1 MNTQMSPPTSLQM
14 LNWQM
19 VYFSFLLLG
28 ANNSQD
34 IENTVEEV
42 FNEYRNRG
50 SSYHNISHLHEGVFE
65 FMSHDAHLEPV
76 TMAKIILAYTYHDLV
91 YVPGAPDNEER
102 SAEAWIADAKL
113 LGINDYRIEEVAN
126 AIRRTDHKSQS
137 LKGVEAY
144 VSDLDLLRLAADPD
158 KFDEYSRQVFVEY
171 KVPADKIEEAMIAR
185 KNALQKFLDRP
196 SIYFTEIGA
205 SLEDKARANLRRIGC
220 VDPRSNQPSIRPH

>member
-1 MNTQMSPPTSLQM
+1 MSAPTSLQM

-19 VYFSFLLLG
+19 VYFSFLLLK
-28 ANNSQD
+28 ANNPQD
-34 IENTVEEV
+34 VENAVDNI
-42 FNEYRNRG
+42 FNEYQSRG
-50 SSYHNISHLHEGVFE
+50 SDYHNVSHLHEGICA
-65 FMSHDAHLEPV
+65 FMEHEDDGLPV
-76 TMAKIILAYTYHDLV
+76 TRAKIILAYAYHDLV

-102 SAEAWIADAKL
+102 SAKAWIADAKR
-113 LGINDYRIEEVAN
+113 LGINDYRIEVVAN
-126 AIRRTDHKSQS
+126 AIRRTDHMSQT

-171 KVPADKIEEAMIAR
+171 KVPADKIEEAMLAR

-220 VDPRSNQPSIRPH
+220 VDPRSNQPSVRPH